1 MGNTSS
7 AAVTSFIPSPSTRP
21 RRSSPKRQNH
31 IRKHSF
37 SPGLGA
43 PEPDIYTSICEPGE
57 KCSDY
62 TGRTVAAVYDR
73 RYFVHFKKKPALTER
88 RYSRIQPLER
98 VFHSL
103 AATREKVL
111 DLVKNLRAF
120 CTQIYLA
127 ESRMRRIILFL
138 S

>member
-21 RRSSPKRQNH
+21 RRSSPKRQNR

-37 SPGLGA
+37 SPGLAA
-43 PEPDIYTSICEPGE
+43 PEPDISTSICEPGQ

-73 RYFVHFKKKPALTER
+73 RYFVHFKKKPALTEP
-88 RYSRIQPLER
+88 RYSRIQPLKR
-98 VFHSL
+98 FFPSL
-103 AATREKVL
+103 TDTRAQVP
-111 DLVKNLRAF
+111 
-120 CTQIYLA
+120 
-127 ESRMRRIILFL
+127 
-138 S
+138 